1 MKTQPKAPPRVYDMA
16 TPPNMPRFPG
26 TALEAH
32 SEAGQGRPRPG
43 GARTPQWHNGWPPS
57 GKPDLKL
64 VAEMARLYG
73 KSDIVSFDI
82 EGEWQHTHKMPREQ
96 FDAAVTVKIDTLKA
110 ANDANPR
117 AQFGVY
123 ATIPHDPYLMTGY
136 AIALDVKRRADDGE
150 TIPRAEL
157 PTLQNYP
164 MLAKQFDHWQETCRA
179 CTDLAK
185 ISDFATFVGYSTG
198 KSDNESNDIRNDGVA
213 LSYGIAEA
221 KRFGRAVYVYLS
233 PYLDGELNNGPVGER
248 RFQASCE
255 KAKSLNVNAFIWFY
269 TNNQPLNAYET
280 ACMKIAVKVFGK
292 SR

>member
-1 MKTQPKAPPRVYDMA
+1 MTPRPNITKPRVFDMA

-43 GARTPQWHNGWPPS
+43 GAHTPQWFNGKWPPS

-96 FDAAVTVKIDTLKA
+96 FDAAVAVKIDTLKA

-123 ATIPHDPYLMTGY
+123 ATIPHDPYLMTQY
-136 AIALDVKRRADDGE
+136 AEAKRVRDLKTSGGSIIGLEWWDAKYDE
-150 TIPRAEL
+150 F
-157 PTLQNYP
+157 
-164 MLAKQFDHWQETCRA
+164 AKQFDHWQETCRA
-179 CTDLAK
+179 CTELAK
-185 ISDFATFVGYSTG
+185 ASDFATFVGYSTG
-198 KSDNESNDIRNDGVA
+198 KSDNESNDIRNDGIA
-213 LSYGIAEA
+213 LAYGITEA

-233 PYLDGELNNGPVGER
+233 PYLDGELNNGRVGEK

-255 KAKSLNVNAFIWFY
+255 KAKSLGVNVFVWFY
-269 TNNQPLNAYET
+269 TLGRPLDAYET
-280 ACMKIAVKVFGK
+280 ACMKIAVGVY
-292 SR
+292 R